1 MSTKRRL
8 FQLNNT
14 EVNQILFCDDS
25 DTEDVLQL
33 DNEDI
38 RFLESDMATVQEPDS
53 PDQVEV
59 VIEAVAAGSVQ
70 ETTTEGHAN
79 QATLHLST
87 DSPSTVFDDTTFK
100 WKMMSASQQKS
111 IAKKFEQL
119 AKNTTEFGKVTID
132 LVDDPRPYQAFEKL
146 AEFDKFLTEIVIP
159 ESVLYSQQKGHVF
172 STNVEEMRA
181 FFGMQIVM
189 GYHTLPSI
197 RDYWSCDP
205 TLGVPF
211 ISNIMPLKRFEELR
225 AYLHFNNNEK
235 MKPMNDPNHDRAFKV
250 RPVLNHFN
258 LCFINGMSATA
269 EQSIDEHMIKFKG
282 HNILKQYVKGKPVQW
297 GFKLWCRCDS
307 KTGYLFQFDLY
318 TGKKTGYVEHGL
330 GEGVVSSLTE
340 NIKNLHCQIFIDN
353 FFNSPQL
360 QYNLL
365 RNGIYSAG
373 TVRINRKNL
382 PDKEKIPED
391 KKMDRGQMVCFSSND
406 IYFTKWMDNKG
417 VHMLSNFLGT
427 HPIEQLQQKSKG
439 KKEKFAVQCPSVI
452 HKYNKLMG
460 GVDLMDQKKV
470 TYQFDHRSKHKY
482 YLRIVNDL
490 VDIAVVNA
498 EILYNKLNDRT
509 DQLDSKSF
517 RCEIAKALI
526 GSYTSRK
533 RAPPTSVIHSNT
545 AKRTKLLKDCRNS
558 TTHTMRKVENRQ
570 RCKLCTSKKVQ
581 NRTNNICVE
590 CNVHL
595 CYVNDCN
602 CFAAY
607 HD

>member
-33 DNEDI
+33 DNKDI

-132 LVDDPRPYQAFEKL
+132 LVDDPCPYQVFEKL

-172 STNVEEMRA
+172 SINVEEMRA

-189 GYHTLPSI
+189 GNHTLPSI

-258 LCFINGMSATA
+258 LCFINGMYATA

-318 TGKKTGYVEHGL
+318 TGKKTGYIEHGL
-330 GEGVVSSLTE
+330 GEGVVLSQKISKICIVKFLLTTFSIHHSY
-340 NIKNLHCQIFIDN
+340 NIIFFEMEYTAQELFELI
-353 FFNSPQL
+353 
-360 QYNLL
+360 
-365 RNGIYSAG
+365 
-373 TVRINRKNL
+373 
-382 PDKEKIPED
+382 EKIFRI
-391 KKMDRGQMVCFSSND
+391 KKKYQKIRRWTGVRWSVLAATTSTSQSGWTIKVC
-406 IYFTKWMDNKG
+406 IC
-417 VHMLSNFLGT
+417 FL
-427 HPIEQLQQKSKG
+427 IS
-439 KKEKFAVQCPSVI
+439 
-452 HKYNKLMG
+452 
-460 GVDLMDQKKV
+460 
-470 TYQFDHRSKHKY
+470 
-482 YLRIVNDL
+482 
-490 VDIAVVNA
+490 
-498 EILYNKLNDRT
+498 
-509 DQLDSKSF
+509 
-517 RCEIAKALI
+517 
-526 GSYTSRK
+526 
-533 RAPPTSVIHSNT
+533 
-545 AKRTKLLKDCRNS
+545 
-558 TTHTMRKVENRQ
+558 
-570 RCKLCTSKKVQ
+570 
-581 NRTNNICVE
+581 
-590 CNVHL
+590 
-595 CYVNDCN
+595 
-602 CFAAY
+602 
-607 HD
+607 